1 MLCLASMPF
10 INNGTASFFF
20 FFFIFFYQV
29 INFEMPE
36 SAAGYVHRIG
46 RTGRAYSTGASVSL
60 VSFYQAISC
69 RIFQT

>member
-1 MLCLASMPF
+1 
-10 INNGTASFFF
+10 
-20 FFFIFFYQV
+20 
-29 INFEMPE
+29 MPE